1 MAKYSLSIL
10 LLFMS
15 FLHAHILDIPTR
27 DGVSERI
34 MFRESPAAKA
44 AVILFAG
51 GHGGIQLKQ
60 DGTFGWGEGNF
71 LMRTRELFVDAHLTV
86 VIVDAPSDR
95 QREPYLNGFR
105 QSKEHVQDI
114 QNVIDWVKTKTNV
127 PIWLVGTSRGTQS
140 VAYAA
145 THGIQGVSG
154 FVLTSTILS
163 DPKSDAVPQMP
174 LEKISMPVL
183 VVHHANDGCVHCSPS
198 LIDTLMKKVPFAE
211 LIMIQGG
218 KSQGDPCMA
227 YAYHGFNGV
236 ESETLSKIADWI
248 IAH

>member
-1 MAKYSLSIL
+1 MMMAKYSLAIL
-10 LLFMS
+10 LVFIS

-34 MFRESPAAKA
+34 MFLESPSAKA

-60 DGTFGWGEGNF
+60 EGTFGWGEGNF
-71 LMRTRELFVDAHLTV
+71 LMRARELF
-86 VIVDAPSDR
+86 VDAPSDR

-105 QSKEHVQDI
+105 QTKEHVQDI

-127 PIWLVGTSRGTQS
+127 PVWLVGTSRGTQS
-140 VAYAA
+140 IAYAA
-145 THGIQGVSG
+145 THGVHGVSG

-163 DPKSDAVPQMP
+163 DTKSDAVPQMQ

-183 VVHHANDGCVHCSPS
+183 VVHHANDGCIHCSPS
-198 LIDTLMKKVPFAE
+198 LIDTLMKQLSSAE
-211 LIMIQGG
+211 LMMIQGG

-236 ESETLSKIADWI
+236 ESDVVVKIADWI
-248 IAH
+248 LSH

>member
-1 MAKYSLSIL
+1 MMMAKYSLAIL
-10 LLFMS
+10 LVFIS

-34 MFRESPAAKA
+34 MFLESPSAKA

-60 DGTFGWGEGNF
+60 EGTFGWGEGNF
-71 LMRTRELFVDAHLTV
+71 LMRARELF
-86 VIVDAPSDR
+86 VDAPSDR
-95 QREPYLNGFR
+95 QKRALFERFFDK
-105 QSKEHVQDI
+105 QKSMCKI
-114 QNVIDWVKTKTNV
+114 FKNVIDWVKTKTNV
-127 PIWLVGTSRGTQS
+127 PVWLVGTSRGTQS
-140 VAYAA
+140 IAYAA
-145 THGIQGVSG
+145 THGVHGVSG

-163 DPKSDAVPQMP
+163 DTKSDAVPQMQ

-183 VVHHANDGCVHCSPS
+183 VVHHANDGCIHCSPS
-198 LIDTLMKKVPFAE
+198 LIDTFNETNCPRRSLM
-211 LIMIQGG
+211 MIQGG

-236 ESETLSKIADWI
+236 ESDVVVKIADWI
-248 IAH
+248 LSH

>member
-1 MAKYSLSIL
+1 MMAKYSLAIL
-10 LLFMS
+10 LVFIS

-34 MFRESPAAKA
+34 MFLESPSAKA

-60 DGTFGWGEGNF
+60 EGTFGWGEGNF
-71 LMRTRELFVDAHLTV
+71 LMRARELF
-86 VIVDAPSDR
+86 VDAPSDR

-105 QSKEHVQDI
+105 QTKEHVQDI

-127 PIWLVGTSRGTQS
+127 PVWLVGTSRGTQS
-140 VAYAA
+140 IAYAA
-145 THGIQGVSG
+145 THGVHGVSG

-163 DPKSDAVPQMP
+163 DTKSDAVPQMQ

-183 VVHHANDGCVHCSPS
+183 VVHHANDGCIHCSPS
-198 LIDTLMKKVPFAE
+198 LIDTLMKQLSSAE
-211 LIMIQGG
+211 LMMIQGG

-236 ESETLSKIADWI
+236 ESDVVVKIADWI
-248 IAH
+248 LSH